1 MAELFMDKLFALMAL
16 WADIWTPLCGS
27 QLVVGAERSRPSS
40 DPASLCDFLM
50 WDKTVVKD
58 SRVASQYQQV
68 HSE

>member
-1 MAELFMDKLFALMAL
+1 MDRVVALTAL

-27 QLVVGAERSRPSS
+27 QLVMGAERSRSSS

-50 WDKTVVKD
+50 RDKTVVKD